1 MDFKIIKMTSDHKAE
16 VMEMMRVFY
25 ASEAV
30 LTNGSDEI
38 FSADIEECVSDS
50 PYAEGYIFEDS
61 GEIIGYAMLA
71 KSYSTEYGKRCIWIE
86 DIYLKEEYRGKG
98 FGSKFFRFLE
108 ESYPD
113 VIFRLEAEEENER
126 AIHVYKNSGFDVMP
140 YLEMKKENYGGK
152 I

>member
-1 MDFKIIKMTSDHKAE
+1 MKIIIRKMTEADRPKI
-16 VMEMMRVFY
+16 MEMMRVFY

-38 FSADIEECVSDS
+38 FSADIDECVGES
-50 PYAEGYIFEDS
+50 PYAEGYVFESLGD
-61 GEIIGYAMLA
+61 IVGYSMLA

-86 DIYLKEEYRGKG
+86 DIYLKEEYRGWG
-98 FGSKFFRFLE
+98 FGSEFFSFLD

-113 VIFRLEAEEENER
+113 VLFRLEAEEENER
-126 AIHVYKNSGFDVMP
+126 AIHVYKKSGFDVML

>member
-1 MDFKIIKMTSDHKAE
+1 MKIVIRKMTEADRPKI
-16 VMEMMRVFY
+16 MEMMRVFY

-38 FSADIEECVSDS
+38 FSADIDECVGES
-50 PYAEGYIFEDS
+50 PYAEGYVFESS
-61 GEIIGYAMLA
+61 GKIVGYSMLA

-86 DIYLKEEYRGKG
+86 DIYLKEEYRGRR
-98 FGSKFFRFLE
+98 FGSEFFSFLD

-113 VIFRLEAEEENER
+113 VLFRLEAEEENER
-126 AIHVYKNSGFDVMP
+126 AIHVYKKSGFDVMP

>member
-38 FSADIEECVSDS
+38 FSADVDECVSES
-50 PYAEGYIFEDS
+50 PYAEGYVFEDS
-61 GEIIGYAMLA
+61 GEIIGYSMLA

-86 DIYLKEEYRGKG
+86 DIYIKEGYRGKG
-98 FGSKFFRFLE
+98 IGSEFFKFLE

-113 VIFRLEAEEENER
+113 VLFRLEAEEENER
-126 AIHVYKNSGFDVMP
+126 AIHVYKKSGFDVMP
-140 YLEMKKENYGGK
+140 YLEMKKERK

>member
-38 FSADIEECVSDS
+38 FSSDIDECVGES
-50 PYAEGYIFEDS
+50 PYAEGYVFEVS
-61 GEIIGYAMLA
+61 GEIVGYSMLA

-86 DIYLKEEYRGKG
+86 DIYLKEEYRGRG
-98 FGSKFFRFLE
+98 FGSEFFSFLD

-113 VIFRLEAEEENER
+113 VLFRLEAEEENER
-126 AIHVYKNSGFDVMP
+126 AIHVYNKSGFDVMP

>member
-1 MDFKIIKMTSDHKAE
+1 MKIIIRKMTEADRSEIMD
-16 VMEMMRVFY
+16 MMRVFY

-38 FSADIEECVSDS
+38 FFADIEECVSDS
-50 PYAEGYIFEDS
+50 PYAEGYVFEDS
-61 GEIIGYAMLA
+61 GEIMGYSMLA

-98 FGSKFFRFLE
+98 FGSEFFRFLE

-113 VIFRLEAEEENER
+113 VLFRLEAEEENER
-126 AIHVYKNSGFDVMP
+126 AIHVYKKSGFDVMP
-140 YLEMKKENYGGK
+140 YLEMKKERK

>member
-1 MDFKIIKMTSDHKAE
+1 MDCKIIKMTSDHKAE

-38 FSADIEECVSDS
+38 FSADVDECVSES
-50 PYAEGYIFEDS
+50 PYAEGYVFEDS
-61 GEIIGYAMLA
+61 GEIIGYSMLA

-86 DIYLKEEYRGKG
+86 DIYIKEEYRGRG
-98 FGSKFFRFLE
+98 FGSEFFRFLD

-113 VIFRLEAEEENER
+113 VLFRLEAEGENER
-126 AIHVYKNSGFDVMP
+126 AIHVYKKSGFDVMP

>member
-1 MDFKIIKMTSDHKAE
+1 MKIVIRKMKESDRE
-16 VMEMMRVFY
+16 SVMEMMRVFY

-38 FSADIEECVSDS
+38 FSADIDECVGES
-50 PYAEGYIFEDS
+50 PYAEGYVFES
-61 GEIIGYAMLA
+61 LGEIVGYSMLA

-98 FGSKFFRFLE
+98 VGSRFFSFLD

-113 VIFRLEAEEENER
+113 VLFRLEAEEENER
-126 AIHVYKNSGFDVMP
+126 AIHVYKKSGFEVLP
-140 YLEMKKENYGGK
+140 YLEMKKETK